1 MRRISLAESERIEA
15 LSRRL
20 GDRTLRQLLTK
31 PGSRLVRPERLD
43 RLSRGSG
50 RLSDQEAS
58 LLQNV
63 SRNSNALSALK
74 TKGVKKNGGG
84 AKEFRT
90 NRALRDWLLN
100 GKTKGFDTD
109 RQSESEQDSKQKAI
123 KALRYLG
130 VDPSDGTFYLKG

>member
-1 MRRISLAESERIEA
+1 MRQISATEAERIA
-15 LSRRL
+15 QLSNRL
-20 GDRTLRQLLTK
+20 GDRTFRQLLTK
-31 PGSRLVRPERLD
+31 PGSRLVRPERLVS
-43 RLSRGSG
+43 LTRGSG
-50 RLSDQEAS
+50 RLSPSEVDQ
-58 LLQNV
+58 LRNI

-84 AKEFRT
+84 TREFRT

-109 RQSESEQDSKQKAI
+109 MQSESDQDSKNKAVR
-123 KALRYLG
+123 ALRYLG